1 MSGEVI
7 SARVRHK
14 GMTKIEWESSDII
27 LPEGE
32 LVYETDTRHSKF
44 GDGKSQYKDLTY
56 QDGPKGKK
64 GDKGD
69 SITITGQEKTEDG
82 VQVTFSDK
90 TQIVIPKGERGL
102 VGEKGQQGVSVQSAS
117 VDSEGYLT
125 VLLDNGQS
133 FKSDSSLK
141 GPIGDT
147 GLQGKTGGT
156 GPRGPAGKPGTTD
169 YNQLQ
174 NKPNLDAFARKQE
187 TDSKIT
193 ELKSNKAD
201 KNAVYLKAESNAKLD
216 EKLSLTGGIV
226 TGQLRLKPNSG
237 IEKSSSTGGAIN
249 IDMSKSKGAGVV
261 VYSNNDT
268 SDGPLMSLRTGKE
281 TFNQS
286 ALFVDY
292 KGTTN
297 AVNIAMRQ
305 PTTPNFSSALNITSG
320 NENGSA
326 MQLRGSEKALGTL
339 KITHENPS
347 IGADYDKNAAAL
359 SIDIVKKQGS
369 GGKGTAA
376 QGIYINSTSGT
387 TGKLLRIRNLNDDKF
402 YVKPDGGFYAK
413 ETSQI
418 DGNLKLKDP
427 IANDH
432 AATKAYVDS
441 EVKKLKELLTDKQV

>member
-1 MSGEVI
+1 
-7 SARVRHK
+7 
-14 GMTKIEWESSDII
+14 
-27 LPEGE
+27 
-32 LVYETDTRHSKF
+32 
-44 GDGKSQYKDLTY
+44 
-56 QDGPKGKK
+56 
-64 GDKGD
+64 
-69 SITITGQEKTEDG
+69 G
-82 VQVTFSDK
+82 VM
-90 TQIVIPKGERGL
+90 
-102 VGEKGQQGVSVQSAS
+102 
-117 VDSEGYLT
+117 
-125 VLLDNGQS
+125 
-133 FKSDSSLK
+133 
-141 GPIGDT
+141 
-147 GLQGKTGGT
+147 
-156 GPRGPAGKPGTTD
+156 
-169 YNQLQ
+169 
-174 NKPNLDAFARKQE
+174 
-187 TDSKIT
+187 
-193 ELKSNKAD
+193 
-201 KNAVYLKAESNAKLD
+201 
-216 EKLSLTGGIV
+216 
-226 TGQLRLKPNSG
+226 TGQLKFKPAATVAY
-237 IEKSSSTGGAIN
+237 SSSTGGAVN
-249 IDMSKSKGAGVV
+249 IDLSSSRGAGVV

-281 TFNQS
+281 TFNKS

-292 KGTTN
+292 SGKTN

-305 PTTPNFSSALNITSG
+305 PSTPNFSSALNITSG

-326 MQLRGSEKALGTL
+326 MQIRGIEKALGTL

-347 IGADYDKNAAAL
+347 LEANYDKDAAAL
-359 SIDIVKKQGS
+359 SIDIVKKQEG

>member
-1 MSGEVI
+1 
-7 SARVRHK
+7 
-14 GMTKIEWESSDII
+14 SSDVV
-27 LPEGE
+27 LLEGE
-32 LVYETDTRHSKF
+32 IGFETDTGFAKF
-44 GDGKSQYKDLTY
+44 GDGQNTFSKLKYLT
-56 QDGPKGKK
+56 GPKG
-64 GDKGD
+64 
-69 SITITGQEKTEDG
+69 
-82 VQVTFSDK
+82 
-90 TQIVIPKGERGL
+90 PK
-102 VGEKGQQGVSVQSAS
+102 
-117 VDSEGYLT
+117 
-125 VLLDNGQS
+125 
-133 FKSDSSLK
+133 
-141 GPIGDT
+141 GDT

-226 TGQLRLKPNSG
+226 TGQLQFKPNKSG
-237 IEKSSSTGGAIN
+237 IKPSSSVGGAIN
-249 IDMSKSKGAGVV
+249 IDMSKSEGAGVV

-292 KGTTN
+292 SGKTN
-297 AVNIAMRQ
+297 AVNIVMRQ
-305 PTTPNFSSALNITSG
+305 PTTPNFSSALNITSD

-339 KITHENPS
+339 KITHENPNVE
-347 IGADYDKNAAAL
+347 ANYDENAAAL
-359 SIDIVKKQGS
+359 SIDIVKKQK

-387 TGKLLRIRNLNDDKF
+387 AGKMLRIRNENKDKF
-402 YVKPDGGFYAK
+402 YVNPDGGFWSCANS
-413 ETSQI
+413 TVT
-418 DGNLKLKDP
+418 GNLTVKDP
-427 IANDH
+427 TSEKH
-432 AATKAYVDS
+432 AATKKYVD
-441 EVKKLKELLTDKQV
+441 EKIAELKKLIQKTD

>member
-1 MSGEVI
+1 MSENIPLRVQFKRMTASEWARSDVI
-7 SARVRHK
+7 LL
-14 GMTKIEWESSDII
+14 ESEI
-27 LPEGE
+27 GF
-32 LVYETDTRHSKF
+32 ETDTGFARA
-44 GDGKSQYKDLTY
+44 GDGHNR
-56 QDGPKGKK
+56 
-64 GDKGD
+64 
-69 SITITGQEKTEDG
+69 
-82 VQVTFSDK
+82 FSD
-90 TQIVIPKGERGL
+90 L
-102 VGEKGQQGVSVQSAS
+102 
-117 VDSEGYLT
+117 GYISPL
-125 VLLDNGQS
+125 
-133 FKSDSSLK
+133 
-141 GPIGDT
+141 
-147 GLQGKTGGT
+147 
-156 GPRGPAGKPGTTD
+156 D
-169 YNQLQ
+169 YNLLT
-174 NKPNLDAFARKQE
+174 NKPNIDELATKVE
-187 TDSKIT
+187 TAQK
-193 ELKSNKAD
+193 LQQKAD
-201 KNAVYLKAESNAKLD
+201 KETVYTKAESKQELDKKLNL
-216 EKLSLTGGIV
+216 KGGV
-226 TGQLRLKPNSG
+226 MTGQLKFKPAATVAY
-237 IEKSSSTGGAIN
+237 SSSTGGAVN
-249 IDMSKSKGAGVV
+249 IDLSSSRGAGVV

-292 KGTTN
+292 SGKTN

-305 PTTPNFSSALNITSG
+305 PSTPNFSSALNITSG

-359 SIDIVKKQGS
+359 SIDIVKKTNGA
-369 GGKGTAA
+369 GTAA

-432 AATKAYVDS
+432 AATKAYVDG
-441 EVKKLKELLTDKQV
+441 EVEKLKALLTAKQM